1 MGDSPIAVS
10 KFRSHRSLMVHP
22 APRMIKAPVP
32 NRVMYV
38 RGTDGGALSA
48 YEAMVIDQ
56 AVGGSEIYDNKGAKE
71 TTYCMDRIIK
81 EYQ

>member
-1 MGDSPIAVS
+1 MPTERGGVPTAVS
-10 KFRSHRSLMVHP
+10 KFRSHRSLIVHP
-22 APRMIKAPVP
+22 APRIINAPVP

-56 AVGGSEIYDNKGAKE
+56 AVRFRVV
-71 TTYCMDRIIK
+71 TRVPV
-81 EYQ
+81 